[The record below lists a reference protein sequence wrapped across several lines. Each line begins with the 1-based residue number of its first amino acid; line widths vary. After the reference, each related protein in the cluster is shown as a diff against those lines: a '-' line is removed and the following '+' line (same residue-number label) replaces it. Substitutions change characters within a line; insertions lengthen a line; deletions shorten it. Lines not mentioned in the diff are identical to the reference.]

1 MSCEVLDGVRRHWTN
16 SLGDVPLPMLSLSER
31 LGRQEVNVR
40 SQAVGFFCCCCC
52 LCFHFV
58 LRGYWGIAIAAL
70 PATFVTFIYHR
81 DKQMFSLLETQGQ
94 Y

>member
-40 SQAVGFFCCCCC
+40 SQAVGVFFVVVC
-52 LCFHFV
+52 V
-58 LRGYWGIAIAAL
+58 
-70 PATFVTFIYHR
+70 FIL
-81 DKQMFSLLETQGQ
+81 F
-94 Y
+94 